1 MVEELT
7 RHITLSGI
15 EISVTVKG
23 GKFDLC
29 IDIAEDADI
38 SEKIRGDG
46 YLFRL
51 KFYDG
56 RTTPG
61 EHLHF
66 EKKNKPY
73 KFNRWKLQ
81 DSNYIIGTKEYKL
94 SVVLSP
100 SIYAS
105 EEGIRELEEK
115 RIKAKAKKEE
125 AKRKANDKKKKGKG
139 NVSLGR
145 KTSGNWSRVTT
156 YTNYSYTNA
165 SRPYSGGLCSPK

>member
-1 MVEELT
+1 MVREFKRRTML
-7 RHITLSGI
+7 GI
-15 EISVTVKG
+15 EISVIVKG

-38 SEKIRGDG
+38 SEEIKGDG

-51 KFYDG
+51 TFKDG

-73 KFNRWKLQ
+73 SFNRKRNNLK
-81 DSNYIIGTKEYKL
+81 DSSHIIRTDEYKL

-100 SIYAS
+100 SFYAS
-105 EEGIRELEEK
+105 KEEIRELEKK
-115 RIKAKAKKEE
+115 RIKSKAKI
-125 AKRKANDKKKKGKG
+125 KANAKKKKGKRNG
-139 NVSLGR
+139 SLGGR
-145 KTSGNWSRVTT
+145 FSGDGYKVTN